1 MVGHADGE
9 MTVVKGEE
17 FIHSFLEEVW
27 LGTQSPMGKHQGRFK
42 VEEGRGKSVKCPCC
56 GFHGDKLI

>member
-1 MVGHADGE
+1 MGCFWFTEGRILFYSGIVGHADGE

-27 LGTQSPMGKHQGRFK
+27 GSTRVGSR
-42 VEEGRGKSVKCPCC
+42 
-56 GFHGDKLI
+56 